1 MEEKPLNIAVI
12 GTGAAGLTAA
22 YILQRK
28 HLVTL
33 FEKNPTV
40 GGHSNTIVIP
50 NGPDKGIPVDTG
62 FMVLNDRTYPTFHQL
77 LKQLEVPVRNSDI
90 SFGYWDEKSGL
101 QYAGTNL
108 NGLFAQ
114 RSNLWSPAFWRMLRE
129 MGWFKVRAKKDLAGG
144 KLEELTLGEYL
155 MDENY
160 SSRFIHDYIVPM
172 GSALWSTSVRE
183 MMDFPAAT
191 FARFFEN
198 HGLLG
203 FTGRPQWQTIVG
215 GSQSFVKAILK
226 TFKTMV
232 RMSDAVEEVKRKGEQ
247 VTIRTREGKE
257 RSFDQ
262 VVMACHADEALALLA
277 EPTEDEQRL
286 LSAWS
291 YQKNFTVLHT
301 DKDVM
306 PPLPHAWASW
316 NYTREKETTLAQ
328 PVSMTYYMNRLQGLE
343 TREQYFVTLNRVR
356 PIPERYIVKEI
367 YYTHPTFTRTA
378 VESQKELPK
387 LNGVNQTYFCG
398 SYFGYGFHED
408 AVKSAVAVAQ
418 CFGMDL

>member
-12 GTGAAGLTAA
+12 GAGITGLTAA
-22 YILQRK
+22 HILQRK

-33 FEKNPTV
+33 FEKNAYI
-40 GGHSNTIVIP
+40 GGHTHTIVIS
-50 NGPDKGIPVDTG
+50 NGPDKGMPVDTG
-62 FMVLNDRTYPTFHQL
+62 FMVLNDRAYPTFHQL
-77 LKQLEVPVRNSDI
+77 LKQLEVPVRNSDL

-114 RSNLWSPAFWRMLRE
+114 RSNLWSPAFWLMLRE
-129 MGWFKVRAKKDLAGG
+129 KGSFKARAKKDLEGG
-144 KLEELTLGEYL
+144 KLEALTLGEYL
-155 MDENY
+155 MNENY
-160 SSRFIHDYIVPM
+160 SSRFIHDYIIPM
-172 GSALWSTSVRE
+172 GSAIWSTSVRE
-183 MMDFPAAT
+183 MMDFPADT

-198 HGLLG
+198 HGLLD

-215 GSQSFVKAILK
+215 GSQSCVKAILK
-226 TFKTMV
+226 TFKTRV
-232 RMSDAVEEVKRKGEQ
+232 RVSDAVEEVKRKGEQ
-247 VTIRTREGKE
+247 VTLRTREGKE
-257 RSFDQ
+257 QSFDK
-262 VVMACHADEALALLA
+262 VVIACHADEALALLA

-306 PPLPHAWASW
+306 PPLPRTWASW

-328 PVSMTYYMNRLQGLE
+328 PVSMTYHMNRIQGLE

-356 PIPERYIVKEI
+356 PIPERYMVKEI
-367 YYTHPTFTRTA
+367 YYTHPTFTRAA
-378 VESQKELPK
+378 VESQKELPN
-387 LNGVNQTYFCG
+387 LNGVNHTYFCG

-418 CFGMDL
+418 CFGMNL